1 MNGTVQTAAPAAC
14 FGAIHLDLIAHAK
27 APIHRETSTP
37 STMRGMPGGV
47 ATNVARG
54 LAKLGV
60 PVALSGALGDDG
72 DGAALRSFLGREQLN
87 LHGVRTLAMP
97 TGRYVALHDPDGSLA
112 AAVVDTEIT
121 ESLDTSLARDLS
133 PAARAAGLWFIE
145 ANLSQTVLEALAQAS
160 GSRLLAADAVSN
172 AKAARLRPIL
182 PRLDILFVN
191 RGEAA
196 HLAGLSSDAP
206 QEELGAALRALGL
219 GAVVITAGAKPLFW
233 SKGEAHGFLPPPP
246 AMVHDVTGAG
256 DALMAGTLAG
266 IARNLPLSESLEKG
280 LAAAAMTLAVSGA
293 VAAGLSWEALE
304 ALPSA
309 SASR

>member
-27 APIHRETSTP
+27 EPIQRETSTP

-72 DGAALRSFLGREQLN
+72 DGAALRSILGREQLN
-87 LHGVRTLAMP
+87 LYGVRTLPLP

-112 AAVVDTEIT
+112 AAVVDTDIT
-121 ESLDTSLARDLS
+121 ESLDASLARDLS

-145 ANLSQTVLEALAQAS
+145 ANLPQTVLQALA
-160 GSRLLAADAVSN
+160 GVTGDRLLVADAVSN
-172 AKAARLRPIL
+172 AKAERLLPIL
-182 PRLDILFVN
+182 QRLDILFVN

-196 HLAGLSSDAP
+196 RLTGLTPDAP
-206 QEELGAALRALGL
+206 QDKLGSALRALGPK
-219 GAVVITAGAKPLFW
+219 AVVISAGAEPLFW
-233 SKGEAHGFLPPPP
+233 SKEEESGQLLPPP

-266 IARNLPLSESLEKG
+266 IARNLPFADSLEKG
-280 LAAAAMTLAVSGA
+280 LAAAALTLAVTGA
-293 VAAGLSWEALE
+293 VAAGLSWAALE

-309 SASR
+309 SAPR

>member
-1 MNGTVQTAAPAAC
+1 MNGTVQKAAPAAC

-27 APIHRETSTP
+27 EPIQRETSTP

-60 PVALSGALGDDG
+60 PVALNGALGDDG
-72 DGAALRSFLGREQLN
+72 DGAALRSILGREGLN
-87 LHGVRTLAMP
+87 LFGVRTLPLP

-112 AAVVDTEIT
+112 AAVVDTDIT
-121 ESLDTSLARDLS
+121 DSLNATLARDLS

-145 ANLSQTVLEALAQAS
+145 ANLPQAVLEALAQAS
-160 GSRLLAADAVSN
+160 GDRLLVADAVSN

-196 HLAGLSSDAP
+196 RLTGHDPDAP
-206 QEELGAALRALGL
+206 QEELGSALHAFGTKS
-219 GAVVITAGAKPLFW
+219 VVITAGAKPLFW
-233 SKGEAHGFLPPPP
+233 SKGGTRGFLTPPP

-266 IARNLPLSESLEKG
+266 IARGLPLPESLEKG
-280 LAAAAMTLAVSGA
+280 LAAAAMTLAVTGA
-293 VAAGLSWEALE
+293 VAAGLSWAALD
-304 ALPSA
+304 AQPSA
-309 SASR
+309 SAPR